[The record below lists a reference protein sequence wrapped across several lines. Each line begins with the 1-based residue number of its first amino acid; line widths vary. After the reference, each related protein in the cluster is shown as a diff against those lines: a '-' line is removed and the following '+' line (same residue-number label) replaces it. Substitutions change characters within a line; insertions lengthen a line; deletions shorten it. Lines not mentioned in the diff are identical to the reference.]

1 MFCMSKQA
9 TFPMTIR
16 SGPVVGKIYR
26 SASKRTA
33 TGYLYQVAYH
43 DGSVRRVQQF
53 PQLAAA
59 ENFLRD
65 TLAQLRAGRRND
77 AVLDGAARD
86 LLTTAE
92 QLAGDYT
99 ILDALRQWK
108 AAVELTR
115 DNLMEA
121 ARQWSRDNP
130 SDVDAITLA
139 EIVNRF
145 LHDKQ
150 RQGIDVKAGYRNRLH
165 LLVEAMPNMTIRDL
179 TTPALNAYLNRFDNA
194 VTRNT
199 HRRNIVTMFTWAR
212 NQGYLPD
219 AVRHAAQ
226 KTERASERD
235 DKPVVLFSP
244 AEYADV
250 LRLIATDHPHY
261 LAATV
266 IAGFC
271 GLRRAEVHNQVWAD
285 IDLSAGHLTVTKAK
299 PRTPADRLVEI
310 PPAALEWLLRCPNR
324 HGNVCSNLAID
335 RVRDIVRTAGLAC
348 PQNGFRKSAIS
359 YRIAMGT
366 SKGEVATW
374 AGNSEQQIN
383 SHYRR
388 PVPRALGEAY
398 FALTP
403 AVVLDGADNVIP
415 MEAAQ

>member
-1 MFCMSKQA
+1 MSKQA

-26 SASKRTA
+26 SASERTG

-43 DGSVRRVQQF
+43 DGTVRRVQQF

-65 TLAQLRAGRRND
+65 TLAQLRAGRRNEE
-77 AVLDGAARD
+77 VMDGADRD

-92 QLAGDYT
+92 QLAGEYS

-108 AAVELTR
+108 AASELTR

-130 SDVDAITLA
+130 SDSERKDLA
-139 EIVNRF
+139 EVVAEFLSQKKKLGIKVKVTYGNRF
-145 LHDKQ
+145 EQ
-150 RQGIDVKAGYRNRLH
+150 
-165 LLVEAMPNMTIRDL
+165 LVAAMPGMKIKEITASML
-179 TTPALNAYLNRFDNA
+179 TAYLERFSHP

-199 HRRNIVTMFTWAR
+199 HRKNIITLFTWAR
-212 NQGYLPD
+212 KNKYLENSIKHQAEETD
-219 AVRHAAQ
+219 
-226 KTERASERD
+226 RARAEEA
-235 DKPVVLFSP
+235 KPVVVFSP

-250 LRLIATDHPHY
+250 LRLIATEHPHY

-271 GLRRAEVHNQVWAD
+271 GLRRAEVHSQTWAD

-299 PRTPADRLVEI
+299 PNTPSYRLVEI

-324 HGNVCSNLAID
+324 SGRLCSNLAID
-335 RVRDIVRTAGLAC
+335 RIRDIVRTAGLAC

-359 YRIAMGT
+359 YKIATGT

-403 AVVLDGADNVIP
+403 AVVLDGADNVIN